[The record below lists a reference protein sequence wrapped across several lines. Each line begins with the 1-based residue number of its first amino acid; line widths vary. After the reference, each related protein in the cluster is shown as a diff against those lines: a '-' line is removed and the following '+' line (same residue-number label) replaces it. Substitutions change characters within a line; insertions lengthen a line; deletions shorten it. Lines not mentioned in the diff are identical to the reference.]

1 MSKDTIKIKK
11 NNWNVKKC
19 HKNSLKV
26 IGYGKKLQ
34 INLYFQMNERTFLG
48 CTNYLKHWP
57 ERP

>member
-11 NNWNVKKC
+11 NNSNVKKC

-34 INLYFQMNERTFLG
+34 INLDFQMNERTFLG
-48 CTNYLKHWP
+48 CTNYLKH
-57 ERP
+57 